1 MLMSLS
7 SWPTRRRPN
16 TTGSR
21 TAPKPFLNDFQWGLI
36 ADLFP
41 IPQRTSRGG
50 RPPIPPRPCLEGVL
64 WILRTGARWQALSKL
79 KQGPERYP
87 SPSTCWRRLKRWS
100 ESGLFRK
107 AWTRLLG
114 RLDGLGGV
122 DWEAAIA
129 DGTFAPAKKGA
140 PRSATPRKARAP
152 S

>member
-1 MLMSLS
+1 MRLSLS
-7 SWPTRRRPN
+7 LWPTRRRPN

-64 WILRTGARWQALSKL
+64 WILRTGARWQDL
-79 KQGPERYP
+79 PERYP

-122 DWEAAIA
+122 DWEEAIA

>member
-1 MLMSLS
+1 MRLSLS

-21 TAPKPFLNDFQWGLI
+21 TAPKPFLNDSQWKLI

-41 IPQRTSRGG
+41 EPQRTSRGG

-64 WILRTGARWQALSKL
+64 WILRTGARWQDL
-79 KQGPERYP
+79 PERYP
-87 SPSTCWRRLKRWS
+87 SPSTCWRRLKAWS
-100 ESGLFRK
+100 ESGLFRT

-114 RLDGLGGV
+114 MLDGLGGV
-122 DWEAAIA
+122 DWEEAIA

-140 PRSATPRKARAP
+140 RRSATPGRARAP